1 MDSHLAAAAASQVE
15 VVLVSQE
22 GETTVEESVAR
33 DGRELIDDL
42 VFSHNF
48 LAVFIH
54 HLFPNMWLEALI
66 LALVI
71 PLPMVP
77 FPLDKMLLPL
87 DKMLLPLD
95 MTLMPLEGG
104 KELTTG

>member
-42 VFSHNF
+42 VFSHK
-48 LAVFIH
+48 
-54 HLFPNMWLEALI
+54 FPAS
-66 LALVI
+66 VY
-71 PLPMVP
+71 PPPVS
-77 FPLDKMLLPL
+77 
-87 DKMLLPLD
+87 
-95 MTLMPLEGG
+95 
-104 KELTTG
+104 